1 MPGTAAPGK
10 RLEGSV
16 RASETDPQVGPQV
29 GPQMRGPEPGAPDRV
44 PGGGRQDVPEDR
56 PIDLLVVGGGIN
68 GAGIARDAA
77 GRGLSVVLCE
87 QHDLASATSSASTK
101 LIHGGLRYLE
111 TYEFRLV
118 REALIER
125 EVLLRAAP
133 HIIWPLSFVLPHNR
147 GLRPAWMV
155 RLGLLLYDHLGG
167 RARLAASYGIDLRRD
182 PVGAP
187 LKDAFTK
194 AFCYSDCWVEDSRLV
209 VLNAL
214 DAQERGAE
222 ILPRTRLTAARR
234 VDGLWQATLE
244 PSGAGA
250 RSGRVRRVTARA
262 LVNAAGPWVL
272 EVQDKVAGAN
282 RGSGL
287 RLVKGSHIVV
297 PRLFDGAQAYIL
309 QNLDRRVVFAIPYER
324 DFTLI
329 GTTEVPFTGDPGKV
343 AIAPEETDYLC
354 AAVNRYFARPVA
366 PDDVV
371 WSYSGVRPLYDDL
384 RENLSAVTRDYVFD
398 LDPGTE
404 GTPGAGA
411 PLISVFGGKITTYR
425 KLAEHALDKLL
436 PFLGAA
442 RPAWTERAALPG
454 GDMPGADFDAFLAE
468 LEAAR
473 PWLPEGLARR
483 LARAY
488 GTRVEALLGSARGL
502 DDLGEDLGGGL
513 TEAEVDYLMGHE
525 WAASAEDILWRRSK
539 LGLHFSDEDEVRLDD
554 WIGRKNVVTE
564 TALG

>member
-1 MPGTAAPGK
+1 MPEDRPPG
-10 RLEGSV
+10 
-16 RASETDPQVGPQV
+16 
-29 GPQMRGPEPGAPDRV
+29 
-44 PGGGRQDVPEDR
+44 DR

-133 HIIWPLSFVLPHNR
+133 HIIWPLGFVLPHNK

-155 RLGLLLYDHLGG
+155 HLGLLLYDHLGG
-167 RARLAASYGIDLRRD
+167 RDKLAGSYGIDLRRD
-182 PVGAP
+182 PAGAP

-214 DAQERGAE
+214 DARERGAA
-222 ILPRTRLTAARR
+222 ILTRTRLTAARR
-234 VDGLWQATLE
+234 IDGLWQATLE

-250 RSGRVRRVTARA
+250 RIGPARRIAARA
-262 LVNAAGPWVL
+262 LVNAAGPWVI
-272 EVQDKVAGAN
+272 EVQDKVASAN
-282 RGSGL
+282 RGAGL

-297 PRLFDGAQAYIL
+297 PRMFDGARAYIL
-309 QNLDRRVVFAIPYER
+309 QNLDRRVIFAIPYER

-329 GTTEVPFTGDPGKV
+329 GTTEVPFEGDPGKV
-343 AIAPEETDYLC
+343 EIGPEETDYLC

-384 RENLSAVTRDYVFD
+384 RENLSTVTRDYVFD
-398 LDPGTE
+398 LDTGTA
-404 GTPGAGA
+404 GGAGAGA

-436 PFLGAA
+436 PFLGTTG
-442 RPAWTERAALPG
+442 PAWTERAALPG

-473 PWLPEGLARR
+473 PWLPEALARR

-488 GTRVEALLGSARGL
+488 GTRVEALLGFARGL
-502 DDLGEDLGGGL
+502 GDLGADLGGGL

-525 WAASAEDILWRRSK
+525 WALNAEDILWRRSK
-539 LGLHFSDEDEVRLDD
+539 LGLHLSDEDKVRLDD
-554 WIGRKNVVTE
+554 WIGGKNVVTE
-564 TALG
+564 RALGQ

>member
-1 MPGTAAPGK
+1 
-10 RLEGSV
+10 
-16 RASETDPQVGPQV
+16 
-29 GPQMRGPEPGAPDRV
+29 
-44 PGGGRQDVPEDR
+44 
-56 PIDLLVVGGGIN
+56 VGGGIN

-87 QHDLASATSSASTK
+87 QNDLASATSSASTK

-133 HIIWPLSFVLPHNR
+133 HIIWPLGFVLPHDR

-167 RARLAASYGIDLRRD
+167 RDKLAGSYGIDLRRD
-182 PVGAP
+182 PAGAP

-214 DAQERGAE
+214 DARERGAE
-222 ILPRTRLTAARR
+222 ILPRTRLTAASR

-244 PSGAGA
+244 PANGGPA
-250 RSGRVRRVTARA
+250 RRIAARA

-272 EVQDKVAGAN
+272 EVQDKVACAN
-282 RGSGL
+282 RGAGL

-297 PRLFDGAQAYIL
+297 PRMFDGARAYIL
-309 QNLDRRVVFAIPYER
+309 QNLDRRVIFAIPYER

-384 RENLSAVTRDYVFD
+384 HESLSTVTRDYVFD

-404 GTPGAGA
+404 GGAGAGA

-488 GTRVEALLGSARGL
+488 GTRVEALLGPARGL
-502 DDLGEDLGGGL
+502 EDLGEDLGGGL

-539 LGLHFSDEDEVRLDD
+539 LGLHLSREAEARLEDR
-554 WIGRKNVVTE
+554 IGRAGAVTGR
-564 TALG
+564 ALTR